1 MGHQI
6 EYYSTK
12 VTTEKNLKL
21 FISRITG
28 NAYDPRESGG
38 YHGNLTIHRNEIY
51 KTAAQSKKCAVVFG
65 YISGII
71 LRKCNIVCIIVNSIV
86 IKWTFIRRQDR
97 SRKMK
102 RDFFKIRK
110 RIMVG
115 CLTAAIAVVQPVS
128 SVFANPHYDRRDT
141 VAEEEFIYSAR
152 TSGTE
157 SSRKKVNPK
166 AWKKINGV
174 CYNGSGEIIPGAI
187 TRGMDVSEWQ
197 GNIDWKQVKK
207 SDIDFAFV
215 RISYGLT
222 HEDYTYDE
230 NMTNA
235 ELAGVPTGTYVYSTA
250 LSTTTALKEA
260 QLAISKMQ
268 GHKVSYP
275 VVYDLEYAKASK
287 LSAKKVSEMALT
299 FCNEVR
305 RAGYYPMVYC
315 NTNWYDNYIDWSLLS
330 GVDVW
335 IARYGDTIQAPD
347 KERYNYTI
355 WQSTDGNRESGLNS
369 TSGLVAGIPAGN
381 DVDMDFGYVDY
392 TKKITPRWKSLDS
405 YVPAM
410 KPDTGSNDG
419 SQEQTGLHQENG
431 KYYYVNENGERVSD
445 QWVTVNGKTYYIS
458 SDGYALMGMKKV
470 DGKCYWFHTKS
481 GYMFKNRRVTRST
494 GDIYYFGSNGV
505 RYENG
510 MYKVREKSGEHTY
523 YFQKNG
529 KAYKGW
535 LTLNGK
541 KYYFYKGSSALSGT
555 RAENIT
561 LTSSNRI
568 VSVFDGNGVCT
579 RQYKK
584 R

>member
-1 MGHQI
+1 
-6 EYYSTK
+6 
-12 VTTEKNLKL
+12 
-21 FISRITG
+21 
-28 NAYDPRESGG
+28 
-38 YHGNLTIHRNEIY
+38 
-51 KTAAQSKKCAVVFG
+51 
-65 YISGII
+65 
-71 LRKCNIVCIIVNSIV
+71 
-86 IKWTFIRRQDR
+86 
-97 SRKMK
+97 MK
-102 RDFFKIRK
+102 RDFLKIRK
-110 RIMVG
+110 RLIVG
-115 CLTAAIAVVQPVS
+115 CLAAAIAVAQPVS

-157 SSRKKVNPK
+157 SSRKKVNSK

-197 GNIDWKQVKK
+197 GNIDWKQVKR

-268 GHKVSYP
+268 GYKVSYP

-287 LSAKKVSEMALT
+287 LSAKTVSEMALT

-355 WQSTDGNRESGLNS
+355 WQEEYEGAHMEHMIAEKL
-369 TSGLVAGIPAGN
+369 LEIALKKEYGIN
-381 DVDMDFGYVDY
+381 LYNE
-392 TKKITPRWKSLDS
+392 PRAEGEHGKPFLSYRPSLHYNIS
-405 YVPAM
+405 H
-410 KPDTGSNDG
+410 S
-419 SQEQTGLHQENG
+419 G
-431 KYYYVNENGERVSD
+431 KYVVCILADQEVGIDVQIHCRANYERMLRRMVPREQYLEILSD
-445 QWVTVNGKTYYIS
+445 INVEKKFFEQWVLREAYIKWTGEGLS
-458 SDGYALMGMKKV
+458 RDMRTISMDEGSHMLLDMEDGY
-470 DGKCYWFHTKS
+470 S
-481 GYMFKNRRVTRST
+481 GAVWAMNPMEINWKYE
-494 GDIYYFGSNGV
+494 DIILG
-505 RYENG
+505 
-510 MYKVREKSGEHTY
+510 
-523 YFQKNG
+523 
-529 KAYKGW
+529 
-535 LTLNGK
+535 
-541 KYYFYKGSSALSGT
+541 
-555 RAENIT
+555 
-561 LTSSNRI
+561 
-568 VSVFDGNGVCT
+568 
-579 RQYKK
+579 
-584 R
+584 